1 MAHPVH
7 QRKTVGTDPSAKR
20 LGTYQSKPAKKKSLG
35 IMGTA
40 GMISAKALKGL
51 KWPGSPQA
59 SKLAMDVAGP
69 GGIKKKLAKTVA
81 KKVVPK
87 VWLRGPGGKPKYSMA
102 RDKLGKLLEKS
113 GEKKP
118 GGVHRLKDLPRG
130 LGK

>member
-1 MAHPVH
+1 MAGPVG
-7 QRKTVGTDPSAKR
+7 RRVYETDPSRRRMPAR
-20 LGTYQSKPAKKKSLG
+20 SKGKKSLG

-51 KWPGSPQA
+51 KWAGSPQA
-59 SKLAMDVAGP
+59 AKLAMDVAGP
-69 GGIKKKLAKTVA
+69 GGIKKKLATTVA

-87 VWLRGPGGKPKYSMA
+87 VWLRRPGGKPKYSMA

-130 LGK
+130 SGN